1 MTGGVRK
8 RGSTW
13 SYYFDLGTIDGKRK
27 KKEKGGFRTKKEA
40 EAALAKAINELN
52 TTGQVFEASSITVA
66 EYFDY
71 WYDNYCSMNLKLG
84 TMRQYRMTID
94 NHIKPSLGQYRLK
107 ALQPAVLQQYINDL
121 KKQGYSQKTVA
132 QIRDT
137 ISSALSYAVQ
147 PMQYI
152 QFNPCQQIKLPKFE
166 KQESKRYLITPDDF
180 QRIIEAFP
188 PGTPYYL
195 PLMIGYYTGLRV
207 NECCALTWD
216 DIDLENHM
224 ISVNKTL
231 LKLKRQNPDDSI
243 WHFNEPKS
251 ETSRRTVLFGDTLYY
266 ALAAAKEQKQISRQ
280 EHGGEFIECY
290 YRELKF
296 SNGYTDLQL
305 VSHKVSEECKLPIAD
320 MVCVRDNGSYITS
333 DPIQDSVQRTI
344 NQKLEIPFNFHSLR
358 HSHATYLIENGASV
372 KDVQERLG
380 HANTA
385 ITMNIYVHNTDSK
398 RQETVDIFEKAVD
411 KSRK

>member
-13 SYYFDLGTIDGKRK
+13 SYYFDLGKVDGKRK

-52 TTGQVFEASSITVA
+52 TTGQIFEPSNITVA
-66 EYFDY
+66 DYFDY
-71 WYDNYCSMNLKLG
+71 WYDNYCTINLKLG
-84 TMRQYRMTID
+84 TLRQYRMTID
-94 NHIKPSLGQYRLK
+94 NHIKPSLGQYKLK
-107 ALQPAVLQQYINDL
+107 ALQPAVLQQYVNDL
-121 KKQGYSQKTVA
+121 KKQGYSQSTVA

-137 ISSALSYAVQ
+137 ISSGLTYAVQ

-166 KQESKRYLITPDDF
+166 KQESKRYIITPANF

-188 PGTPYYL
+188 SATPYYL

-216 DIDLENHM
+216 DIDLDNRM
-224 ISVNKTL
+224 LTVKKTL

-251 ETSRRTVLFGDTLYY
+251 ATSRRTVLFGETLYK
-266 ALAAAKEQKQISRQ
+266 ALAAAKEQKQKNRQ
-280 EHGGEFIECY
+280 EYEGDYIECY

-296 SNGYTDLQL
+296 SNGYTDIQL
-305 VSHKVSEECKLPIAD
+305 VSYKASEECKLPTAD
-320 MVCVRDNGSYITS
+320 MVCVRADGSYISS
-333 DPIQDSVQRTI
+333 DSIQDTVQKRI
-344 NQKLEIPFNFHSLR
+344 NTKLQIPFNFHSLR

-398 RQETVDIFEKAVD
+398 RKETVDIFERTVN
-411 KSRK
+411 KS

>member
-52 TTGQVFEASSITVA
+52 TTGQVFEASSITVSD
-66 EYFDY
+66 YFDY

-84 TMRQYRMTID
+84 TLRQYRMTID

-152 QFNPCQQIKLPKFE
+152 QFNPCQQIKLPKF
-166 KQESKRYLITPDDF
+166 
-180 QRIIEAFP
+180 
-188 PGTPYYL
+188 
-195 PLMIGYYTGLRV
+195 
-207 NECCALTWD
+207 
-216 DIDLENHM
+216 
-224 ISVNKTL
+224 
-231 LKLKRQNPDDSI
+231 
-243 WHFNEPKS
+243 
-251 ETSRRTVLFGDTLYY
+251 
-266 ALAAAKEQKQISRQ
+266 
-280 EHGGEFIECY
+280 
-290 YRELKF
+290 
-296 SNGYTDLQL
+296 
-305 VSHKVSEECKLPIAD
+305 
-320 MVCVRDNGSYITS
+320 
-333 DPIQDSVQRTI
+333 
-344 NQKLEIPFNFHSLR
+344 
-358 HSHATYLIENGASV
+358 
-372 KDVQERLG
+372 
-380 HANTA
+380 
-385 ITMNIYVHNTDSK
+385 
-398 RQETVDIFEKAVD
+398 
-411 KSRK
+411 